1 MRGHLA
7 DNSADLA
14 IFAGKTLY
22 LAMHE
27 LLDVVFKDRTAG
39 SQLIWGSDAPR
50 NIVPLLTDVV
60 RSESIRMDQKNGI
73 CCTGCPRP
81 FFLT

>member
-39 SQLIWGSDAPR
+39 R
-50 NIVPLLTDVV
+50 N
-60 RSESIRMDQKNGI
+60 
-73 CCTGCPRP
+73 
-81 FFLT
+81 